1 MDGLMMDYQLTV
13 PSIMLRAETFYG
25 NREIITRLP
34 DKSYHRYTYREFA
47 TRAKKLALGLQKLGI
62 KKGDRVGTFSWSN
75 YQHLEAYF
83 GVPFFGGV
91 LHTLNLRLGAEDLT
105 YIINHGGDRAII
117 IDQTL
122 LPLYEKFKNE
132 INVEFIIVIPQGDQ
146 AVPDGMIN
154 YEDLLQSAG
163 SGQIEYYDINELEAA
178 AMCYTSGTT
187 GKPKG
192 VLYNHRAIV
201 LHSLGSALS
210 DTLGIKESDT
220 VLPVVPMFHANAWG
234 LPFTCTMV
242 GAKQVYPGPHLDPV
256 SLLEAYEVEE
266 VTITAGVP
274 TIWFGMLQV
283 LDGDPGKYK
292 LDSLRALIVGGSAA
306 PKAMIKGFEE
316 RHNLK
321 VVQAWGMTE
330 TTPLGSVANLTL
342 EMQNESKEKQ
352 YNYRAKQGTP
362 VPFVE
367 IRGRSENALIPWD
380 GKTMGELEVRGP
392 WVASGYYNTPEMT
405 DRFTGDGWFCTGD
418 IVTIDPTGCIEI
430 QDRSKDVVKS
440 GGEWISSVLL
450 ENTLMSHPDIS
461 EAAVIGVA
469 HPKWQERPL
478 AVVVLK
484 DGLNTSKEELLAH
497 LEPHFEKWWLPDA
510 FEFVDEIPKTA
521 VGKFKKIALREQF
534 KDYKLQTE
542 EDL

>member
-34 DKSYHRYTYREFA
+34 DKSYHRYTYGEFA
-47 TRAKKLALGLQKLGI
+47 TRAKKLAVGLQKLGI
-62 KKGDRVGTFSWSN
+62 KKGDRVGTFSWSH

-83 GVPFFGGV
+83 GIPFFGGV
-91 LHTLNLRLGAEDLT
+91 LHTLNLRLGADDLT

-117 IDQTL
+117 IDHTL
-122 LPLYEKFKNE
+122 LPLYEKFRNE
-132 INVEFIIVIPQGDQ
+132 INVEFIIVIQQGDQ
-146 AVPDGMIN
+146 PVPDGMIN

-163 SGQIEYYDINELEAA
+163 SDQIEYLDINELEAA

-210 DTLGIKESDT
+210 GTLDLKESDT
-220 VLPVVPMFHANAWG
+220 VLPVVPMFHVNAWG
-234 LPFTCTMV
+234 LPFTCTML
-242 GAKQVYPGPHLDPV
+242 GAKQVFPGPHLDPV
-256 SLLEAYEVEE
+256 SLLETFEAEK
-266 VTITAGVP
+266 VTVTAGVP

-283 LDGDPGKYK
+283 LDQDPGKYS
-292 LDSLRALIVGGSAA
+292 LESLRSLIVGGSAV
-306 PKAMIKGFEE
+306 PKAMIQGFEE
-316 RHNLK
+316 RHSLK

-330 TTPLGSVANLTL
+330 TTPLGTVANLSM
-342 EMQNESKEKQ
+342 EMQKEPKEKQ

-362 VPFVE
+362 IPFVE

-392 WVASGYYNTPEMT
+392 WVASSYYDSPEIT
-405 DRFTGDGWFCTGD
+405 DRFTDDGWFCTGD

-430 QDRSKDVVKS
+430 QDRSKDVIKS

-450 ENTLMSHPDIS
+450 ENTLMSHPNVS
-461 EAAVIGVA
+461 EAAVISVS

-484 DGLNTSKEELLAH
+484 DGFSASKEELLAH

-521 VGKFKKIALREQF
+521 VGKFKKTALRDQF

-542 EDL
+542 E